1 MNIIGRWRMTA
12 PCLLV
17 AGAALALSA
26 CVVSPGKFAATL
38 DLRRDGTFTFTYDGE
53 IYLLAL
59 SQLASMASEAEAAQM
74 QFEPQACYDDDDW
87 ESWEERPCTAAEIAE
102 QRESW
107 QQQVESRRA
116 SATRDAEMM
125 SALLGGIDPSSP
137 EAAEELA
144 GRLRRQEGWQRVEH
158 RGDGRFEVQFSLTSR
173 IGHDFSFPTFERFPM
188 SNAFVVVNRRKA
200 DTVRVDAPGFA
211 AQGGGDPLQT
221 MMGGMAQRASLE
233 AGSEAPDLPE
243 MQGTFRIV
251 TDGRVLSNNTDE
263 GPRAASGGQVLEWQ
277 VNRRTQTAPMALV
290 ELGG

>member
-1 MNIIGRWRMTA
+1 MAIIGRWRMTA
-12 PCLLV
+12 ACLLV

-59 SQLASMASEAEAAQM
+59 NQLASMASEAEAAEM
-74 QFEPQACYDDDDW
+74 QFEPQACYDDW

-116 SATRDAEMM
+116 SASRDAEMM
-125 SALLGGIDPSSP
+125 RALLGGIDPSSP

-144 GRLRRQEGWQRVEH
+144 ERLRRQEGWQRVEH
-158 RGDGRFEVQFSLTSR
+158 KGDGRFEVQFSLTSR

-188 SNAFVVVNRRKA
+188 SNAFVVANRRKA
-200 DTVRVDAPGFA
+200 NTVRIDAPGFG
-211 AQGGGDPLQT
+211 AQGGGNPLQS
-221 MMGGMAQRASLE
+221 MMGGVAQRASFE
-233 AGSEAPDLPE
+233 TGSEAPDLPE

-251 TDGRVLSNNTDE
+251 TDGRILSNNTDE
-263 GPRAASGGQVLEWQ
+263 GPRAGAGGQVLEWQ
-277 VNRRTQTAPMALV
+277 INRRTQAAPMALV